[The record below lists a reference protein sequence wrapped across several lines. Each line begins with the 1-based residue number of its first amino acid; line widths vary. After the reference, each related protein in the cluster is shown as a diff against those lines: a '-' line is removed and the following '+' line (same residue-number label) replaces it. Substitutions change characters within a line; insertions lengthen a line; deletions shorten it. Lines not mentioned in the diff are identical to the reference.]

1 MPRRSD
7 GDNISGAIELEDGG
21 PTKRIS
27 TRDVDAALKFLDNE
41 GTRTVMT
48 ESDEKRLVRKIDW
61 RIMPL
66 LTCCYFLQYL
76 DKTLL
81 NYANVMGMKED
92 TGITGNQ
99 FSLMATI
106 FYISFIVCEFPTGY
120 LMQRLPL
127 SRYLGA
133 NIMLWG
139 IVVAA
144 NAGARNYATLVA
156 LRVLLGCFVAVVAPA
171 LILVT
176 GMWYKRS
183 EQPLRMGIW
192 YLSTGIGQIVGA
204 LASYG
209 FQFYGGQTFKSW
221 QIMFLLFGLITIAI
235 GLVTVWILPANPM
248 TATFLSHEEKVWAI
262 ERLRENKTGIEN
274 KHFKLYQVLECL
286 RDPQAILLC
295 LINILSNIPNGA
307 VSSYQA
313 AIIEGFGFSSKETAL
328 LSIGSGAVAIVST
341 LGVAWFGGRFNA
353 SGVGIIFLLAGGGI
367 LGGGLIAFSPKDS
380 QGVQLAGNFLT
391 NFIGSA
397 MTLLYSYSS
406 SNFAGN
412 TKKVTM
418 NAMLLVAFGIG
429 NIIGPLTFQ
438 DHDAPRYIPA
448 KITILATSCAGCLV
462 TLALMGYYWYEN
474 RRRERL
480 SATTEHQENSEFY
493 DLTDKENI
501 EFRYRY

>member
-1 MPRRSD
+1 M
-7 GDNISGAIELEDGG
+7 
-21 PTKRIS
+21 
-27 TRDVDAALKFLDNE
+27 
-41 GTRTVMT
+41 
-48 ESDEKRLVRKIDW
+48 
-61 RIMPL
+61 
-66 LTCCYFLQYL
+66 
-76 DKTLL
+76 
-81 NYANVMGMKED
+81 
-92 TGITGNQ
+92 
-99 FSLMATI
+99 
-106 FYISFIVCEFPTGY
+106 
-120 LMQRLPL
+120 
-127 SRYLGA
+127 
-133 NIMLWG
+133 
-139 IVVAA
+139 
-144 NAGARNYATLVA
+144 
-156 LRVLLGCFVAVVAPA
+156 LLGCFVAVVAPA

-209 FQFYGGQTFKSW
+209 FQFYDGQTFKSW

-418 NAMLLVAFGIG
+418 NAMLLVAFGKD
-429 NIIGPLTFQ
+429 T
-438 DHDAPRYIPA
+438 
-448 KITILATSCAGCLV
+448 KGCL
-462 TLALMGYYWYEN
+462 L
-474 RRRERL
+474 REEKL
-480 SATTEHQENSEFY
+480 I
-493 DLTDKENI
+493 DK
-501 EFRYRY
+501 